1 MNRIVAL
8 LFLLMITGFSYS
20 QSSITY
26 KWFDPAQSVFPVV
39 EGRGWQADMKDTYDR
54 FPAKAEQ
61 TVRKEV
67 WRLSKNSAGEYLRFT
82 TNASEIV
89 VRYTVSGG
97 KNFDHMPSTGVSG
110 VDLYVQDNA
119 DNWHWV
125 RAAYK
130 FGDTIEYRYSG
141 FASPAPVKEFRLY
154 LPLYNTPLWLTIGVP
169 ENNTFSALPV
179 HEEKPLV
186 LYGTSILQGGCASR
200 PGLAWTNILGRKLN
214 MPVINLGFSGN
225 GRLEEPVI
233 DLINEIDAK
242 LFVLDCQPNLVDKK
256 QYPEADLENRIR
268 NSVKTLQ
275 SKHRA
280 IPILLAEHCCGSPA
294 VNIDSASANR
304 YIWTSEV
311 MANTFLKMKKEG
323 VKNIYLLTARDIG
336 FDMESTVDGTHP
348 NDIGMMK
355 YAEAYEKAIKK
366 IFSYKQAKK

>member
-1 MNRIVAL
+1 MNRIFML
-8 LFLLMITGFSYS
+8 LFLSMIVGFSYS
-20 QSSITY
+20 QASHTY
-26 KWFDPAQSVFPVV
+26 KWFDPAQSAFPVI
-39 EGRGWQADMKDTYDR
+39 EGRGWQAELKDAYDR

-67 WRLSKNSAGEYLRFT
+67 WKLSKNAAGEYIRFT

-89 VRYTVSGG
+89 VRYIVSGG

-154 LPLYNTPLWLTIGVP
+154 LPLYNTPVWLNIGVP
-169 ENNTFSALPV
+169 ETNTFSALPV
-179 HEEKPLV
+179 NKEKPLV

-214 MPVINLGFSGN
+214 MPIINLGFSGN
-225 GRLEEPVI
+225 GRLEQPVI

-256 QYPEADLENRIR
+256 QYPEPELENRIR
-268 NSVKTLQ
+268 NSVKSLQ
-275 SKHRA
+275 SKHPA
-280 IPILLAEHCCGSPA
+280 TPILLAEHCCGFPA
-294 VNIDSASANR
+294 VNLDSASANR

-311 MANTFLKMKKEG
+311 MANTFSKMKKEG
-323 VKNIYLLTARDIG
+323 VKNIYLLTAKDIG

-355 YAEAYEKAIKK
+355 YAEAYEKAIRK
-366 IFSYKQAKK
+366 IFSTGR